1 MLYLD
6 ATELLENP
14 GLSLRR
20 VANFAGVP
28 ALIDENNFYFDDAKG
43 KSEEHLY
50 SRFTCPLF
58 KAQWSRGMILALGAR
73 GPGFKSRLS
82 PSFVNITF

>member
-20 VANFAGVP
+20 VADFAGVP

-43 KSEEHLY
+43 FIIIQGF
-50 SRFTCPLF
+50 SRFHG
-58 KAQWSRGMILALGAR
+58 SM
-73 GPGFKSRLS
+73 
-82 PSFVNITF
+82 V